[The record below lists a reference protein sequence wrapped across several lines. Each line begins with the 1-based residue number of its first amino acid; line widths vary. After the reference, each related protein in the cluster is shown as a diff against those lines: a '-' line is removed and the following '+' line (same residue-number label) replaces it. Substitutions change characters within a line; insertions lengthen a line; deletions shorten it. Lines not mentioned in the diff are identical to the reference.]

1 MMEHELK
8 LLVICQSRTS
18 QHIDT
23 SSMVVGDVE
32 TNAVVSKA
40 VPVINEVDKT
50 MTFDGNKNT
59 SWTSTR
65 FGLETNIVDSKDG
78 DEKGCNK
85 DKRRVL

>member
-1 MMEHELK
+1 
-8 LLVICQSRTS
+8 
-18 QHIDT
+18 
-23 SSMVVGDVE
+23 MVVGDVE